1 MKPIRIA
8 VLVSG
13 RGSNLEA
20 ILGAIDRKEIDAEI
34 AVVLSNN
41 PDSYAL
47 KVARKRGLEVA
58 AVDHRGISRKEHE
71 KLVYKTL
78 KEYSPDYLVLAG
90 YMRILSGDF
99 LAHFK
104 DDSGLFKVINI
115 HPSLLPAF
123 PGKSAYEDA
132 FNYGVKISGITVHL
146 VDEQVDHGPILA
158 QATFERLPGDTLET
172 FQARGLALEHKL
184 FPQVLSQLAK
194 SSLAAMADINKET
207 ADGDKETADS
217 DKNADGDKET
227 AGDDQS
233 ADSNTEYCLAVVPKN
248 ADKNLKELPLYWI
261 TTTADAGDKKFEE
274 AFKQAVKEVLADG
287 LQEDVWV
294 IQSNKRKEWLADLKK
309 LGFSWFAERQFLPGV
324 TDNLARTVE
333 EALHLS
339 GIASDLKVASGTAF
353 LFDSEWN
360 IKTIEN
366 HSRYKHYHPVT
377 DKFRVH
383 DLSAPEQA
391 RLLEFPA
398 VHLAATTEPETISL
412 DLSDSE
418 LEKLSKSRTLALNL
432 IEMQAIKK
440 HFANKEVTS
449 ARAAEGLPQWPTDVE
464 LEVIAQTWSEHC
476 KHKIFNAIIHEK
488 STHSKAIQTL
498 TLSMA
503 GTSASK
509 PVKKGETRTITSLYK
524 SYIQAA
530 TKQLSETRKDLLS
543 VFVDNAGIIKWND
556 DWGVCFKV
564 ETHNSPSALEPYGG
578 ALTGILGVNRDIL
591 GTGLGARPICNTDVF
606 CFAYPTEDLPSRP
619 TMLPATSIIQ
629 GVRKGVQDGGNKS
642 GIPTVNGAVHFHPG
656 YRAKPLVFCG
666 TGGLLPLSVAG
677 KCGYEKH
684 TVVGDAIVVVGGR
697 VGKDGIH
704 GATFSSEAL
713 NLDSP
718 MSAVQIGD
726 PFTQKRVTD
735 FILEARDQGLISGIT
750 DNGAGGL
757 SSSVGEMAQITGGA
771 TLELDN
777 MPLKYLGLADYE
789 IVISESQERMT
800 LSTAT
805 DKLDELKQLADKFNV
820 ELTVIGTFDQSGYFK
835 ISRNGKAVAM
845 LGLEFLHDAPRLELE
860 AHWQPP
866 VTIDEVEQPVADLR
880 GMVLTLLA
888 HPNICS
894 REPVIRQ
901 YDHEVQGGSV
911 IKPLMG
917 PTQSGP
923 CDAAV
928 IQPVLG
934 DKSGLSVS
942 NGLCPQ
948 LSDFDPH
955 LMAVC
960 AVDEAVRNAVCVGT
974 DPDTIALLDNFCWPD
989 PVASSSN
996 PDGKRKL
1003 AQLVQACEG
1012 LYESVL
1018 AYNAPLISGKD
1029 SMKNDFDDGTLR
1041 ISIPPTLLVSAVGKV
1056 PDISNVVSMEFKSPG
1071 DHIFLVAAGA
1081 LGLAATTY
1089 VEEMKWTSSLLPELD
1104 LQKAAILYRKIYQAI
1119 QADLVES
1126 CHDLSE
1132 GGLAV
1137 AVSECIIGSGLGA
1150 RLKTEAVCAASETG
1164 ARFKDMLRER
1174 LDLAL
1179 FGEGP
1184 ARLLVTV
1191 TPENLENW
1199 FKIWSDSADIAVIEL
1214 GQVTDEKFVLVE
1226 NDDADAND
1234 KNKTIFEI
1242 DSDALKKAWQAVLP
1256 FEEDFK

>member
-1 MKPIRIA
+1 LKPIKIA

-20 ILGAIDRKEIDAEI
+20 ILNSIDKKELDAEI

-47 KVARKRGLEVA
+47 KIARKRGLEVE
-58 AVDHRGISRKEHE
+58 AVDHRGVSRKEHE
-71 KLVYKTL
+71 KAVL
-78 KEYSPDYLVLAG
+78 KALKKYAPDYLVLAG

-132 FNYGVKISGITVHL
+132 FNYGVKISGITIHL

-158 QATFERLPGDTLET
+158 QATFERQPGDTLET
-172 FQARGLALEHKL
+172 FQARGLTLEHKL
-184 FPQVLSQLAK
+184 FPQVLAQLAK
-194 SSLAAMADINKET
+194 SSLAAMADITKADNT
-207 ADGDKETADS
+207 AGHQ
-217 DKNADGDKET
+217 DKNRSQNK
-227 AGDDQS
+227 DQKNS
-233 ADSNTEYCLAVVPKN
+233 EKQLCLAVVPKKSEKQP
-248 ADKNLKELPLYWI
+248 AELPLYWV
-261 TTTADAGDKKFEE
+261 TTDGDFNIDNVDAF
-274 AFKQAVKEVLADG
+274 KEVLADQ
-287 LQEDVWV
+287 LQEDIWL
-294 IQSNKRKEWLADLKK
+294 IEAKDRKDWLKAWKDQ
-309 LGFSWFAERQFLPGV
+309 GYRWFAERQFLPGV

-339 GIASDLKVASGTAF
+339 GIAGTVKVASGSAH
-353 LFDSEWN
+353 LFDDDWN
-360 IKTIEN
+360 LKKIETYC
-366 HSRYKHYHPVT
+366 RYKHYHPVT
-377 DKFRVH
+377 DKFRIH
-383 DLSAPEQA
+383 DVNSPELA
-391 RLLEFPA
+391 KLLEFPTVQVA
-398 VHLAATTEPETISL
+398 STSEPEIISL
-412 DLSDSE
+412 DLNDSE

-440 HFANKEVTS
+440 HFSDPAVMKIRE
-449 ARAAEGLPQWPTDVE
+449 AEGLPQWPTDVE

-488 STHSKAIQTL
+488 SAHTKAIQTL

-509 PVKKGETRTITSLYK
+509 PMKKGERTITSLYK
-524 SYIQAA
+524 SYVQAA
-530 TKQLSETRKDLLS
+530 TKQLSEKRKDLLS

-556 DWGVCFKV
+556 DWGICFKV

-606 CFAYPTEDLPSRP
+606 CFAYPSTDLPDRP

-642 GIPTVNGAVHFHPG
+642 GIPTVNGAVYFHPG

-666 TGGLLPLSVAG
+666 TGGILPLTVAG

-684 TVVGDAIVVVGGR
+684 TQIGDAIVVVGGR

-718 MSAVQIGD
+718 VSAVQIGD

-777 MPLKYLGLADYE
+777 IPLKYPGLADYE

-800 LSTAT
+800 LSSTQLEA
-805 DKLDELKQLADKFNV
+805 LRQLADKFNV
-820 ELTVIGTFDQSGYFK
+820 ELTEIGKFDDSGYFK
-835 ISRNGKAVAM
+835 ITRLGKPVAM
-845 LGLEFLHDAPRLELE
+845 LSLEFLHDGAPRLELE
-860 AHWQPP
+860 AHWQAP
-866 VTIDEVEQPVADLR
+866 VTIDEVEQPVSDMA
-880 GMVLTLLA
+880 GMILTLLA

-928 IQPVLG
+928 IQPILG
-934 DKSGLSVS
+934 DQTGLVVS

-955 LMAVC
+955 LMALC
-960 AVDEAVRNAVCVGT
+960 AVDEAVRNAVCVGA
-974 DPDTIALLDNFCWPD
+974 DPDTLALLDNFCWPD
-989 PVASSSN
+989 PVQSKSN

-1012 LYESVL
+1012 LYEAVL

-1041 ISIPPTLLVSAVGKV
+1041 LSIPPTLLVSAVGKV
-1056 PDISNVVSMEFKSPG
+1056 PDISNVVTMEFKSSG
-1071 DHIFLVAAGA
+1071 DHIFVVSAGA

-1089 VEEMKWTSSLLPELD
+1089 IEAMKWTSSLLPELD
-1104 LQKAAILYRKIYQAI
+1104 LPNAAMLYRKIYQAI
-1119 QADLVES
+1119 QLDLIES

-1132 GGLAV
+1132 GGLAI

-1150 RLKTEAVCAASETG
+1150 TLKAEAVCAVAETG

-1191 TPENLENW
+1191 APANLERWLELWN
-1199 FKIWSDSADIAVIEL
+1199 SNDSDIAVIEI
-1214 GQVTDEKFVLVE
+1214 GQVSDEKFTLVE
-1226 NDDADAND
+1226 END
-1234 KNKTIFEI
+1234 KEEPKTLFEI
-1242 DSDALKKAWQAVLP
+1242 DGDDLKKAWQAVLP
-1256 FEEDFK
+1256 FEGEFK